1 MRKQYKPGDDVVPKI
16 TLRGAPADTE
26 DQRLMEQIRQLSLQ
40 EVGVS
45 GSNLVESRP
54 GRDTERSRETG
65 RGPRD
70 HHRAYD
76 ANRRSPGG
84 TYLNY
89 RPAEGG
95 RRPHPSQRAASSR
108 QVGHQSSL
116 RSLLSASELDSTEM
130 EEEIMRQIL
139 EEGLLD
145 GIDLDN
151 IDVSQEDEISER
163 IAQAYRRRQR
173 QQERERERERERR
186 RQSQEHG
193 NSSNQRAPQRLP
205 DPEQQRR
212 RPHAHSESGNAQQ
225 TQTARPPV
233 SRPHLFEDANASRRH
248 ERRSSSQGSGRSAR
262 SHNPRQLVIDSSR
275 PAAHSTTDLSER
287 PPSSRGSAER
297 QRRLSQH
304 DRRTT
309 DPETRRA
316 RDQWRSDALGGNG
329 RSNPNSPRGAAF
341 APQPT
346 ESPTSTVPPG
356 SEATVV
362 VPPHTADG
370 PPTPTGQALRPV
382 NRTPPSVINPSAIEL
397 PVTEIRPDSS
407 SANAAPPRPALYPEP
422 SISCDRC
429 EKPHIEYEA
438 HYNCHRCREGNFN
451 LCIRCYRLGKGCL
464 HWYGFGNSAWARYER
479 QAPPGGYPAGYEHPH
494 ILTGHRY
501 SQPSRGLLGS
511 ENAGEPF
518 MSDEDPSKRL
528 QAGVFCDIC
537 HAFANSCYWK
547 CDSCNDGAWGFC
559 NACVNQGRHCTHP
572 LLPIAQKAATTASD
586 TANTEDVPQSS
597 QASNPPQITPKS
609 ASITRGPGL
618 VTYANTLFKPLTFT
632 TNCDICHYPIPP
644 SHTRFHCPRCND
656 GDYDICVSCYQGLVL
671 KGRISAENGPS
682 GWRRCQRGHR
692 MLVVGFEERGD
703 GQRRV
708 VTRELVG
715 GLALRDED
723 GGDSQ
728 AVVGQGSNADAR
740 ATPNWSWRD
749 PDGTVRKARA
759 GSGREAV
766 QPGSM
771 GMAQARFPPDGGFG
785 LRVQALWGYFPAEG
799 VEDELMF
806 PKGAEIREG
815 QDINGD
821 WFWGAYA
828 GRTGLFPGNYGRVV

>member
-1 MRKQYKPGDDVVPKI
+1 MAEGQPSGLEKELTCSICTDVLYQPLTLLDCLHTFCGACLKEWFTFQASSTASSTNLQPYTCPSCRATVRSTRPNATVTTLLDMFLQANPGRGKTEQEKEAMRKQYKPGDDVVPKI

-40 EVGVS
+40 EVGVRD
-45 GSNLVESRP
+45 SNLGESRP
-54 GRDTERSRETG
+54 GRDPERTRETG

-193 NSSNQRAPQRLP
+193 NNGNQRPLLIRPLIYLNVHRAHEEAQKDNLDCLNTTVEPLIQRLAA
-205 DPEQQRR
+205 PETNGAVT
-212 RPHAHSESGNAQQ
+212 PSAQTRDLIRVPQ
-225 TQTARPPV
+225 EEQLSLLGPQKAQHQLSHQVQKPLYLPFGGQPIV
-233 SRPHLFEDANASRRH
+233 LLPLLVKSYNLPIALPHLLAVH
-248 ERRSSSQGSGRSAR
+248 LQ
-262 SHNPRQLVIDSSR
+262 
-275 PAAHSTTDLSER
+275 SEF
-287 PPSSRGSAER
+287 
-297 QRRLSQH
+297 L
-304 DRRTT
+304 
-309 DPETRRA
+309 
-316 RDQWRSDALGGNG
+316 
-329 RSNPNSPRGAAF
+329 
-341 APQPT
+341 
-346 ESPTSTVPPG
+346 
-356 SEATVV
+356 
-362 VPPHTADG
+362 
-370 PPTPTGQALRPV
+370 
-382 NRTPPSVINPSAIEL
+382 
-397 PVTEIRPDSS
+397 
-407 SANAAPPRPALYPEP
+407 
-422 SISCDRC
+422 
-429 EKPHIEYEA
+429 
-438 HYNCHRCREGNFN
+438 EGNFN
-451 LCIRCYRLGKGCL
+451 LCLRCYRLGKGCL
-464 HWYGFGNSAWARYER
+464 HWYGFGNAAWARYER
-479 QAPPGGYPAGYEHPH
+479 QAPPGGYPAGHEHPH
-494 ILTGHRY
+494 ILTSHRY
-501 SQPSRGLLGS
+501 LPPSNGLVGPAS
-511 ENAGEPF
+511 SGEPL
-518 MSDEDPSKRL
+518 MSDEEPARRL

-537 HAFANSCYWK
+537 NTFANACYWK

-572 LLPIAQKAATTASD
+572 LLPIAQKTATTAAD
-586 TANTEDVPQSS
+586 TANTDNVPLPS
-597 QASNPPQITPKS
+597 QPSNPPQLTPKS

-618 VTYANTLFKPLTFT
+618 ITYANTLFKPLTFT

-723 GGDSQ
+723 EGDNQ
-728 AVVGQGSNADAR
+728 AITTQRSNADAR

-759 GSGREAV
+759 GSGRETAPAGAV
-766 QPGSM
+766 
-771 GMAQARFPPDGGFG
+771 GMAQARFPSDGGFG
-785 LRVQALWGYFPAEG
+785 LRVQALWGYYPAEG

>member
-1 MRKQYKPGDDVVPKI
+1 MAEGQPSGLEKELTCSPYTCPSCRATVRSTRPNATVTTLLDMFLQANPGRGKTEQEKEAMRKQYKPGDDVVPKI

-40 EVGVS
+40 EVGVRD
-45 GSNLVESRP
+45 SNLGESRP
-54 GRDTERSRETG
+54 GRDPERTRETG

-173 QQERERERERERR
+173 QQERER
-186 RQSQEHG
+186 SG
-193 NSSNQRAPQRLP
+193 
-205 DPEQQRR
+205 
-212 RPHAHSESGNAQQ
+212 SGNAGGSLKSTVTMATSVRRKGRQKRSNNAGAHMRVRRAVMLSKHRQLDLPSLGRIFSRIQMQADATSDDHRTLPGPLLIRPLIYLNVHRAHEEAQKDNLDCLNTTVEPLIQRLAAPETNGAVTPSAQ
-225 TQTARPPV
+225 TRDLIRVPQEEQLSLLGPQKAQHQLSHQVQKPLYLPFGGQPIV
-233 SRPHLFEDANASRRH
+233 LLPLLVKSYNLPIALPHLLAVH
-248 ERRSSSQGSGRSAR
+248 LQ
-262 SHNPRQLVIDSSR
+262 
-275 PAAHSTTDLSER
+275 SEF
-287 PPSSRGSAER
+287 
-297 QRRLSQH
+297 L
-304 DRRTT
+304 
-309 DPETRRA
+309 
-316 RDQWRSDALGGNG
+316 
-329 RSNPNSPRGAAF
+329 
-341 APQPT
+341 
-346 ESPTSTVPPG
+346 
-356 SEATVV
+356 
-362 VPPHTADG
+362 
-370 PPTPTGQALRPV
+370 
-382 NRTPPSVINPSAIEL
+382 
-397 PVTEIRPDSS
+397 
-407 SANAAPPRPALYPEP
+407 
-422 SISCDRC
+422 
-429 EKPHIEYEA
+429 
-438 HYNCHRCREGNFN
+438 EGNFN
-451 LCIRCYRLGKGCL
+451 LCLRCYRLGKGCL
-464 HWYGFGNSAWARYER
+464 HWYGFGNAAWARYER
-479 QAPPGGYPAGYEHPH
+479 QAPPGGYPAGHEHPH

-501 SQPSRGLLGS
+501 LPPSNGLVGPAS
-511 ENAGEPF
+511 SGEPL
-518 MSDEDPSKRL
+518 MSDEEPARRL

-537 HAFANSCYWK
+537 NTFANACYW
-547 CDSCNDGAWGFC
+547 
-559 NACVNQGRHCTHP
+559 NQP
-572 LLPIAQKAATTASD
+572 
-586 TANTEDVPQSS
+586 
-597 QASNPPQITPKS
+597 SNPPQLTPKS

-618 VTYANTLFKPLTFT
+618 ITYANTLFKPLTFT

-723 GGDSQ
+723 EGDNQ
-728 AVVGQGSNADAR
+728 AITTQRSNADAR

-759 GSGREAV
+759 GSGRETAPAGAV
-766 QPGSM
+766 
-771 GMAQARFPPDGGFG
+771 GMAQARFPSDGGFG
-785 LRVQALWGYFPAEG
+785 LRVQALWGYYPAEG